1 MTSKKNITIKKGP
14 TDQITNIEKR
24 QVKSRARRFVLDLL
38 DAPLGE
44 GLQIYQETVNELYD
58 GKARLRICLK
68 CGDINTTSKLTKDTH
83 RCTMDFEKLAIPY
96 LVTTSWL
103 KMREFFLGKGY
114 SDALRKLGVEPE
126 PVKERIPR
134 TPVEIGVIDES
145 SEEEVTEIEQI
156 VE

>member
-1 MTSKKNITIKKGP
+1 MTSKKNTTIKKGP
-14 TDQITNIEKR
+14 TDQITNVEKR

-83 RCTMDFEKLAIPY
+83 ICTMDFDKLAIPY

-114 SDALRKLGVEPE
+114 SDTMLKLGVEPE
-126 PVKERIPR
+126 PVKDR
-134 TPVEIGVIDES
+134 TPRPPAEIEVTEDTHD
-145 SEEEVTEIEQI
+145 EEVSEIEQI

>member
-134 TPVEIGVIDES
+134 TPVEIGVIDEI

>member
-1 MTSKKNITIKKGP
+1 MTTKKGP

-126 PVKERIPR
+126 PVKERIPK
-134 TPVEIGVIDES
+134 PLAEIGVIDEK
-145 SEEEVTEIEQI
+145 SEEEITEIEQI

>member
-1 MTSKKNITIKKGP
+1 MTSKKNKTIKKGP

-83 RCTMDFEKLAIPY
+83 RCTMDFDKLAIPY

-114 SDALRKLGVEPE
+114 ADAMQKLGVEPE
-126 PVKERIPR
+126 PVRERIPR
-134 TPVEIGVIDES
+134 PPAEIEVVEEISD
-145 SEEEVTEIEQI
+145 EEVSEIEQI

>member
-1 MTSKKNITIKKGP
+1 MTSKKNMTTKKGP

-126 PVKERIPR
+126 PVKERIPK
-134 TPVEIGVIDES
+134 PLAEIEVIDEK
-145 SEEEVTEIEQI
+145 SEEEITEIEQI

>member
-1 MTSKKNITIKKGP
+1 MTSKKNRTIKKGP

-83 RCTMDFEKLAIPY
+83 RCTMDFDKLAIPY
-96 LVTTSWL
+96 LITTSWL

-114 SDALRKLGVEPE
+114 TDALLKLGVEPE
-126 PVKERIPR
+126 PVRERILRP
-134 TPVEIGVIDES
+134 PAEIEVVEES
-145 SEEEVTEIEQI
+145 PDEEVSEIEQI
-156 VE
+156 AE

>member
-1 MTSKKNITIKKGP
+1 MTSKKNMTTKKGP

-114 SDALRKLGVEPE
+114 SDALQKLGVEPE
-126 PVKERIPR
+126 PVKERIPK
-134 TPVEIGVIDES
+134 PLAEIGVIDEK
-145 SEEEVTEIEQI
+145 SEEEITEIEQI

>member
-1 MTSKKNITIKKGP
+1 MTSKKNMTTKKGP

-103 KMREFFLGKGY
+103 KMRGFFLGKGY

-126 PVKERIPR
+126 PVKERIPK
-134 TPVEIGVIDES
+134 PLAEIGVIDEK
-145 SEEEVTEIEQI
+145 SEEEITEIEQI

>member
-1 MTSKKNITIKKGP
+1 MTSKKNKTIKKGP

-68 CGDINTTSKLTKDTH
+68 CGDINTTSKLTKNTH
-83 RCTMDFEKLAIPY
+83 RCTMDFDKLAIPY

-114 SDALRKLGVEPE
+114 TDALLKLGVEPE
-126 PVKERIPR
+126 PVREIIPR
-134 TPVEIGVIDES
+134 PPAEIEVIDES
-145 SEEEVTEIEQI
+145 SDEDVPEIEQI
-156 VE
+156 AE

>member
-1 MTSKKNITIKKGP
+1 MTSKKNKTIKKGP

-83 RCTMDFEKLAIPY
+83 RCTMDFDKLAIPY

-103 KMREFFLGKGY
+103 KMRAFFLGEGY

-126 PVKERIPR
+126 PVKVIIPQ
-134 TPVEIGVIDES
+134 PPAEIEVIDES
-145 SEEEVTEIEQI
+145 SDEDVSEIEQI
-156 VE
+156 AE

>member
-1 MTSKKNITIKKGP
+1 MTSKKNNTIKKGP

-44 GLQIYQETVNELYD
+44 GLQIYQETVNDLYD

-83 RCTMDFEKLAIPY
+83 RCTMDFDKLAIPY

-103 KMREFFLGKGY
+103 KMRELFLGEGY

-126 PVKERIPR
+126 PVKVIIPQ
-134 TPVEIGVIDES
+134 PPAEIEVFDES
-145 SEEEVTEIEQI
+145 SEEDVSEIEQI
-156 VE
+156 AE

>member
-1 MTSKKNITIKKGP
+1 MTSKKNMTTKKGP

-126 PVKERIPR
+126 PVKERIPK
-134 TPVEIGVIDES
+134 PLAEIGVVDEK
-145 SEEEVTEIEQI
+145 SEEEITEIEQI